1 MDDIRSSKLVMKG
14 GSSRDQADA
23 IDDALEVE
31 LGYEDFSPMMDDG
44 EFYVEEGEEVLILK
58 VTEDQEAEK

>member
-1 MDDIRSSKLVMKG
+1 MKG